1 MTKSNAEFEAM
12 QRGLAE
18 LRKRFADAERESRE
32 EIRRLEK
39 RVEALEQAGRRVDI
53 AFPYLAIEAR

>member
-1 MTKSNAEFEAM
+1 M